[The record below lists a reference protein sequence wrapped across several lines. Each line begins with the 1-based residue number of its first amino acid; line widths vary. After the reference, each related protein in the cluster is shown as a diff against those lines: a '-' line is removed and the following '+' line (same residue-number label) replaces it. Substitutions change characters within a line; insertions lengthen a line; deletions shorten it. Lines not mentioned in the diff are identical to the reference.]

1 MSTRILIRTNRLI
14 VFRVRDESVVRT
26 PHREHAFDENHPHGD
41 LRWFRYFIQLLFP
54 VAGMR
59 KDPPI
64 RRARRCSDN
73 GDRID
78 VCSRRLSIKMLKM
91 SRGER

>member
-41 LRWFRYFIQLLFP
+41 LRWLFVILSSFYFRLPECGKIP
-54 VAGMR
+54 R
-59 KDPPI
+59 
-64 RRARRCSDN
+64 SDER
-73 GDRID
+73 GDVVIMEIGLMCVQGD
-78 VCSRRLSIKMLKM
+78 YL
-91 SRGER
+91 

>member
-54 VAGMR
+54 ISLPECGKIPR
-59 KDPPI
+59 
-64 RRARRCSDN
+64 SDER
-73 GDRID
+73 GDVVIMEIGLMCVQGD
-78 VCSRRLSIKMLKM
+78 YL
-91 SRGER
+91 